1 MTKLR
6 VMLAEFEAKTEEA
19 QSQVAQANL
28 DRDRHLDALTTIQ
41 RDLED
46 RQTLLEHSRIE
57 FNNR

>member
-1 MTKLR
+1 
-6 VMLAEFEAKTEEA
+6 MLAEFEAKTEEA